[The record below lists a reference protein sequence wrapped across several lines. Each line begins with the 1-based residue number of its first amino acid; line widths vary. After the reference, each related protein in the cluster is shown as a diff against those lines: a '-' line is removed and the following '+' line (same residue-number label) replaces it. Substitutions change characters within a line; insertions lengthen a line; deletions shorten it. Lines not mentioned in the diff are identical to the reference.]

1 MALLPSSSSRWSAT
15 SPWASSTSASRSS
28 PARTARTCGICWAW
42 CSSAGAAC
50 GCPLR
55 QLILAAQGNG
65 DSAVTVFGMLVG
77 AALAHNFGLAGNP
90 DSKSEAG
97 ELIVGGI
104 STAGKIAVVLGLV
117 VMLVVVILNLPKK
130 EEAKA

>member
-1 MALLPSSSSRWSAT
+1 M
-15 SPWASSTSASRSS
+15 
-28 PARTARTCGICWAW
+28 
-42 CSSAGAAC
+42 
-50 GCPLR
+50 
-55 QLILAAQGNG
+55 
-65 DSAVTVFGMLVG
+65 
-77 AALAHNFGLAGNP
+77 
-90 DSKSEAG
+90 G

>member
-1 MALLPSSSSRWSAT
+1 
-15 SPWASSTSASRSS
+15 
-28 PARTARTCGICWAW
+28 
-42 CSSAGAAC
+42 
-50 GCPLR
+50 
-55 QLILAAQGNG
+55 
-65 DSAVTVFGMLVG
+65 MLVG

-97 ELIVGGI
+97 DLIVGGI
-104 STAGKIAVVLGLV
+104 SNAGKIAVVLGLV